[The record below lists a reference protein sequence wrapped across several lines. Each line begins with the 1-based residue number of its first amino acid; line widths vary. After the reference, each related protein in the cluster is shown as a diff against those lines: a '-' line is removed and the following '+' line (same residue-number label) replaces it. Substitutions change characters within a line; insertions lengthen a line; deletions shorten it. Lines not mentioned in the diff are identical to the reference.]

1 MCSGFMSYLW
11 SEQSQFK
18 DTFVVFIC
26 GLVQVL
32 FISLVVKVQFFNSHF
47 PVTTLGLD
55 LFSGT
60 DFQKLEFLWCPVTEK
75 SKSLRSPPC

>member
-1 MCSGFMSYLW
+1 MSYLC
-11 SEQSQFK
+11 SEQFEFMVI
-18 DTFVVFIC
+18 FVVFVC

-32 FISLVVKVQFFNSHF
+32 FISLVVHVQFFNSNF

-60 DFQKLEFLWCPVTEK
+60 DLQNLQFLWCSVIEK
-75 SKSLRSPPC
+75 S

>member
-1 MCSGFMSYLW
+1 MFWLLVSYLW
-11 SEQSQFK
+11 SEQSEFMAI
-18 DTFVVFIC
+18 FMVFIC

-32 FISLVVKVQFFNSHF
+32 FISLVVNVQFFNSHF

-60 DFQKLEFLWCPVTEK
+60 ELQKLQFLWCPVIKK

>member
-1 MCSGFMSYLW
+1 MSYLW
-11 SEQSQFK
+11 SEQFEFMVI
-18 DTFVVFIC
+18 FVVFIC

-32 FISLVVKVQFFNSHF
+32 FISLAVNVQFFNSNF

-60 DFQKLEFLWCPVTEK
+60 DLQNLQFLCCSVIEK
-75 SKSLRSPPC
+75 F